1 MLLTKPRI
9 LSAMLIAGTL
19 LAPTA
24 AAASTGAAVRDR
36 DETRVSY
43 QAHVQDYGWL
53 AWVKDGEVAGTT
65 GQSRR
70 MEALKVKLPRHSHGH
85 VCYSAHVQ
93 NIGWQHRVCDGEV
106 AGTTGRSLR
115 MEAVKIWLKDAPRR
129 WKVCYSA
136 HVQDIGWQDRV
147 CDGEM
152 AGTTGHGKRMEAV
165 KIWIVVPHH
174 S

>member
-1 MLLTKPRI
+1 
-9 LSAMLIAGTL
+9 
-19 LAPTA
+19 
-24 AAASTGAAVRDR
+24 
-36 DETRVSY
+36 
-43 QAHVQDYGWL
+43 
-53 AWVKDGEVAGTT
+53 
-65 GQSRR
+65 
-70 MEALKVKLPRHSHGH
+70 
-85 VCYSAHVQ
+85 
-93 NIGWQHRVCDGEV
+93 
-106 AGTTGRSLR
+106 